1 MLEVDRQM
9 LVGQPFAG
17 TLGPLD
23 QRDTITRPC
32 LLDAN
37 RGQLPGVLDAV
48 PYRPPG
54 WEFGPLRTGHDR
66 AGFVLARGDSRA
78 EAVERAAD
86 AAERIRFV
94 VAP

>member
-1 MLEVDRQM
+1 VCFLVAPPGRLEAVEG
-9 LVGQPFAG
+9 LTEA
-17 TLGPLD
+17 L
-23 QRDTITRPC
+23 
-32 LLDAN
+32 
-37 RGQLPGVLDAV
+37 QLPGILDAV
-48 PYRPPG
+48 PYRPAG

-94 VAP
+94 VDGADGN